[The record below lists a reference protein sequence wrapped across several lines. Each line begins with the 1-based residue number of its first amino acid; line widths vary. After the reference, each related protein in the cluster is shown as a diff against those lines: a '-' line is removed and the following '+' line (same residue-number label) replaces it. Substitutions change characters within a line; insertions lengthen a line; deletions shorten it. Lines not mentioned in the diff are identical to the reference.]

1 MSNNKLLL
9 ISYYWPPSGGSGVH
23 RWLNFSNNLVKMGW
37 DITVFTAK
45 NANYPIIDNGL
56 NSVVD
61 KSIKV
66 FRIPILEPTSFLNKK
81 NSDNIDSSNFINK
94 FILWIRANIFFPDSR
109 MFWINK
115 VTKQASNYIK
125 QNNVNCLI
133 TTAPPFSTHIIGLN
147 IKRKTNIK
155 WISDFRDPWSDF
167 FQFKLLP
174 MTSSQ
179 KIKHLNFEKK
189 CLKFSDLVI
198 TTSPTLTKSYSL
210 INSNSHTITNG
221 FNHFKK
227 NSETEKF
234 HLMYSG
240 VMKSIQNPKNF
251 WKVLKE
257 ICNENNDFYNDLM
270 VRFIG
275 DFDKEIFSN
284 KDIKSIKSKFKF
296 EKYFEKSKLD
306 IEMSKANV
314 LLLTSVN
321 LKNINNIIPGKLF
334 YYFSFKRPIIAFSNS
349 NSDTSNIVIKSK
361 TGKVFDYTN
370 HIDLKNH
377 ILELYSD
384 FKSNKNS
391 FNPKDLIS
399 YTYKNLS
406 QNIDVLLKKTIS

>member
-1 MSNNKLLL
+1 
-9 ISYYWPPSGGSGVH
+9 
-23 RWLNFSNNLVKMGW
+23 
-37 DITVFTAK
+37 
-45 NANYPIIDNGL
+45 
-56 NSVVD
+56 
-61 KSIKV
+61 
-66 FRIPILEPTSFLNKK
+66 
-81 NSDNIDSSNFINK
+81 
-94 FILWIRANIFFPDSR
+94 
-109 MFWINK
+109 
-115 VTKQASNYIK
+115 
-125 QNNVNCLI
+125 
-133 TTAPPFSTHIIGLN
+133 
-147 IKRKTNIK
+147 
-155 WISDFRDPWSDF
+155 
-167 FQFKLLP
+167 
-174 MTSSQ
+174 
-179 KIKHLNFEKK
+179 
-189 CLKFSDLVI
+189 
-198 TTSPTLTKSYSL
+198 
-210 INSNSHTITNG
+210 
-221 FNHFKK
+221 
-227 NSETEKF
+227 
-234 HLMYSG
+234 
-240 VMKSIQNPKNF
+240 MKSIQNPKNF

-284 KDIKSIKSKFKF
+284 KDIKSIKSKVKF
-296 EKYFEKSKLD
+296 EKYLEKSKLD